1 MRRYQLDALATFL
14 GNETKGIKEM
24 LKRVIPESGIEQG
37 EMLKYVE
44 DKLDEVE
51 NKDMDTHEMYSRE
64 DWDKL
69 GEFCMKDSIMALFYA
84 LCVGFANGV
93 KWEREK

>member
-1 MRRYQLDALATFL
+1 MKRFWFDLMATFIE
-14 GNETKGIKEM
+14 NKTNRIEEM
-24 LKRVIPESGIEQG
+24 LKRVMPETGIEQG

-44 DKLDEVE
+44 DKLDEIE
-51 NKDMDTHEMYSRE
+51 NKDMDIHEMYSRK

-69 GEFCMKDSIMALFYA
+69 SEFCMKDSIMAILYA